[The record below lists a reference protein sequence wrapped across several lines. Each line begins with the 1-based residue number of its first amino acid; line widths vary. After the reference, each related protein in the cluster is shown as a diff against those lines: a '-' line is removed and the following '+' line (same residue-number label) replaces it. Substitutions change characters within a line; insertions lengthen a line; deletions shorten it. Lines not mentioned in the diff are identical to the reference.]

1 MFIVLF
7 GMQWFFGQ
15 WLDAHHIKIIFAIPG
30 IVLATTFVTFPFVAR
45 ELIPVMQATG
55 TEQEQAAL
63 TLGASGWKTF
73 WHVTLPSVKWG
84 LIYGIILCNARAMGE
99 FGGVAAVNNVSF
111 SVNEGELMALLGPS
125 GGGKTTVLRMIAGL
139 EMPTGGDVFIRG
151 QRVNDLSVRE
161 RNIGFVFQNYAL
173 FKNMNVFKNIAFGL
187 KIKKWKRADI
197 SSRIEELLNLFGLQG
212 LEKRYPHQLSGGQ
225 RQRVAIARA
234 LAPKPSVL
242 LLDEPFGAVDAKIRQ
257 ELREWLVTLHHDLN
271 VTTVFVTHDQEE
283 AMEVSNRIVIFSRGR
298 LEQVGSPR
306 EVYNE
311 PANEFVA
318 RFIGVMNVL
327 EPEVRDGIARIGEL
341 EFPAYGLHNGQ
352 KMRIGFRPY
361 AVQISADLTQY
372 RYHAVLRRTFF
383 LGVLLRVELELPSGL
398 CIRARMTKEEYAQ
411 HCLEDG
417 KEVSFQIRQYRLL
430 AGQAEKQPLD

>member
-1 MFIVLF
+1 MSIELRNVTKKF
-7 GMQWFFGQ
+7 GE
-15 WLDAHHIKIIFAIPG
+15 
-30 IVLATTFVTFPFVAR
+30 VTAV
-45 ELIPVMQATG
+45 
-55 TEQEQAAL
+55 
-63 TLGASGWKTF
+63 SG
-73 WHVTLPSVKWG
+73 
-84 LIYGIILCNARAMGE
+84 
-99 FGGVAAVNNVSF
+99 VSF
-111 SVNEGELMALLGPS
+111 MVNEGELMALLGPS

-139 EMPTGGDVFIRG
+139 EMPTDGDVFIRG
-151 QRVNDLSVRE
+151 QRVNDLSVQH
-161 RNIGFVFQNYAL
+161 RNIGFVFQSYAL

-197 SSRIEELLNLFGLQG
+197 KERVAELVELFGLQG
-212 LEKRYPHQLSGGQ
+212 LERRYPHRLSGGQ

-271 VTTVFVTHDQEE
+271 VTTIFVTHDQEE

-327 EPEVRDGIARIGEL
+327 ELEVFNGIASIHEL
-341 EFPAYGLHNGQ
+341 EFPAPGQADGQ
-352 KMRIGFRPY
+352 KVRIGFRPY
-361 AVQISADLTQY
+361 AVQISSDLQVY
-372 RYHAVLRRTFF
+372 RYQGVVRHTYF
-383 LGVLLRVELELPSGL
+383 LGVLLRVEIELPSGL
-398 CIRARMTKEEYAQ
+398 ILRARMTKEEYENQ
-411 HCLEDG
+411 GLHDG
-417 KEVSFQIRQYRLL
+417 RPVSFQIRDY
-430 AGQAEKQPLD
+430 